1 MSSSHALNPNFY
13 SYQPEKALLSKGMYD
28 QIKLTGIISVL
39 SYNINNH
46 RNDILFSGSTHTQR
60 GDGYIR
66 VRMTGG

>member
-46 RNDILFSGSTHTQR
+46 RNDILFSGSTYTQR